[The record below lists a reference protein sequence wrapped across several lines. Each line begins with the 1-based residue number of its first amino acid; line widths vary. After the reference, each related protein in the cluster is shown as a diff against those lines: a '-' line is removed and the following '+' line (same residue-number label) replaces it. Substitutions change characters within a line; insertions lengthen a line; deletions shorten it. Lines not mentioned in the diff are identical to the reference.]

1 MHADDA
7 PLLLGLLILGF
18 LPVRTVRSVKMYA
31 VNFPWFGEVDAVF
44 LLLAIVL
51 VGFITLSLA
60 RSLVFYIKGLSKLFN
75 IT

>member
-31 VNFPWFGEVDAVF
+31 VPWFGEVDAVF

-60 RSLVFYIKGLSKLFN
+60 RSLVFYIKGSKLFN